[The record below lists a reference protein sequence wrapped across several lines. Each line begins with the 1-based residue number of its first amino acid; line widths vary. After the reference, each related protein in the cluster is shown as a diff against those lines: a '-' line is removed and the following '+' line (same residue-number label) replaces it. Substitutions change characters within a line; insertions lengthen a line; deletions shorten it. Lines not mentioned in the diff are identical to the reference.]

1 MLSVATAIGSTGLA
15 AGGTAGALL
24 GSRLAHTAAG
34 AGLPPGLLVVG
45 SAAGALLISRQTA
58 RGRRGRGLM
67 LGYLLGAAGAAVV
80 VASAMLRDLPLLLA
94 GSTVLGAANSAVFLT
109 RYAAL
114 EAAGESGR
122 GRALGAVFFA
132 TAVGAIT
139 GPLLMG
145 PSGRLAEAVGL
156 PGPTGLYLLA
166 IAAFG
171 VAALLH
177 AGMSNPRVRWL
188 GRAATILT
196 RGPADPPA
204 TTLTLIHI

>member
-1 MLSVATAIGSTGLA
+1 MNSDPRVRPVHDGRPVDTGVRRGSRTVILMLSVATAIGSTGLA

-109 RYAAL
+109 R
-114 EAAGESGR
+114 
-122 GRALGAVFFA
+122 
-132 TAVGAIT
+132 
-139 GPLLMG
+139 
-145 PSGRLAEAVGL
+145 
-156 PGPTGLYLLA
+156 
-166 IAAFG
+166 
-171 VAALLH
+171 
-177 AGMSNPRVRWL
+177 
-188 GRAATILT
+188 
-196 RGPADPPA
+196 
-204 TTLTLIHI
+204 